1 MEGRMSTTFR
11 DRLVLGSWYVR
22 RVMPAALHAG
32 RKVMEGMAL
41 HQDIYRPE
49 SRSRLHWM
57 GFFQLYSH

>member
-49 SRSRLHWM
+49 SRSRLH
-57 GFFQLYSH
+57 